1 MRLFCL
7 ATTMAVLGG
16 TATEYAAKAQPTGD
30 SELMAY
36 GEYLAGECTTCHQ
49 TKSSS
54 DGIPAITGLD
64 TDHFLSALEAYKDG
78 SRTNATM
85 VSVARSLDA
94 EQMKA
99 LAIYFGSLSPS
110 K

>member
-1 MRLFCL
+1 MRLLCL
-7 ATTMAVLGG
+7 ATTMAVLGV
-16 TATEYAAKAQPTGD
+16 TATEYAARAQTATNP
-30 SELMAY
+30 ELMAY

-64 TDHFLSALEAYKDG
+64 TDHFVSALEAYKSG
-78 SRTNATM
+78 SRTNTTM
-85 VSVARSLDA
+85 ISVARSLDA
-94 EQMKA
+94 EQIRA
-99 LAIYFGSLSPS
+99 LAVYFGSLNPN